1 MHNLDSAISI
11 LVNNLANRWW
21 VLDRLVEFL
30 DFNDFVRG
38 GIVLA
43 ILYFAWFQRKEL
55 ENRTEIAKR
64 HQILLYALLISMP
77 GLVLT
82 RIIADILPY
91 RVRPLF
97 ALQLRQP
104 IGFDS
109 HYLLPWSSFPSDN
122 AVLFFALA
130 TGVFLVGRKAGI
142 LLYLHAVVVVAL
154 PRLYLGIHYSS
165 DLLAGALLGWALAY
179 TAKWDGLRLAVT
191 RPAFQLE
198 EVSPGLF
205 YGGLFL
211 LSFETALLYTHVL
224 NAAVRVLQ
232 FLRPLLHHA
241 G

>member
-1 MHNLDSAISI
+1 
-11 LVNNLANRWW
+11 
-21 VLDRLVEFL
+21 
-30 DFNDFVRG
+30 
-38 GIVLA
+38 
-43 ILYFAWFQRKEL
+43 
-55 ENRTEIAKR
+55 
-64 HQILLYALLISMP
+64 
-77 GLVLT
+77 
-82 RIIADILPY
+82 
-91 RVRPLF
+91 
-97 ALQLRQP
+97 LQLRQP